1 VELYLHTTIRFRLS
15 RNEMWT
21 PHLYIVNEQESEVMG
36 TDRKDVMVTVDPN
49 GTVTLST
56 RSRAS

>member
-1 VELYLHTTIRFRLS
+1 
-15 RNEMWT
+15 MWT

-36 TDRKDVMVTVDPN
+36 ADSNDVMVNLDPD

-56 RSRAS
+56 RSRGL